1 MSSLISQSIKYRN
14 NSCHVDICW
23 QIMWGVRT
31 IALVIWSILNWT
43 MNSYVMSVEADV
55 LFFFGKVAS
64 YEFLILKLFS

>member
-1 MSSLISQSIKYRN
+1 
-14 NSCHVDICW
+14 
-23 QIMWGVRT
+23 MWGVRT

-55 LFFFGKVAS
+55 LFFFGKVDS